1 LRGVRTSISRKKV
14 DLVLVSVRYRAEG
27 RTLEYARGYARQ
39 GAVWSDLR
47 LLTREQLLQ
56 MIRSGS
62 RVATGRVATL
72 EGDFVVTG
80 RVKFTA
86 GQEAE
91 ELLSVDGVRSDRDN
105 LGLPLF

>member
-1 LRGVRTSISRKKV
+1 M
-14 DLVLVSVRYRAEG
+14 LVSVRYRGEG

-47 LLTREQLLQ
+47 LFTREQLLQ
-56 MIRSGS
+56 LIESGS
-62 RVATGRVATL
+62 RVATGQVADL

-80 RVKFTA
+80 RVKLATNQA
-86 GQEAE
+86 NGA
-91 ELLSVDGVRSDRDN
+91 LLVVNGARSDQDN